1 MIIIMSRITTL
12 DLETAKFLF
21 TYNLKCTC
29 NEPGK
34 IHIILHSIPPSTAG
48 VPGAVVRFLVSNHLL
63 SFPGPS
69 APSIASLNPSL
80 RVPLIPFMAPFNNI
94 CLPNSSSYPSLSPL
108 NPSLVLLKPS
118 IAPSN
123 HLHWSPQPLVSFLHP
138 SLAPFNHLSNSPHHT
153 F

>member
-12 DLETAKFLF
+12 DLETAKLLF

-34 IHIILHSIPPSTAG
+34 IHIIPHSIPPSTAG

-108 NPSLVLLKPS
+108 G
-118 IAPSN
+118 
-123 HLHWSPQPLVSFLHP
+123 PQPLPSSPQTFHSSFQPP
-138 SLAPFNHLSNSPHHT
+138 SLITSASR
-153 F
+153 